1 MAGKGQKSTGKAK
14 VKVGK
19 LQVNKETVKDLT
31 KGEAKKV
38 KGGARKQ
45 TTESISIVL
54 CATCTVRG
62 C

>member
-1 MAGKGQKSTGKAK
+1 MAGKGQKKSTGKAK

-38 KGGARKQ
+38 KGGIVV
-45 TTESISIVL
+45 ISRPAGA
-54 CATCTVRG
+54 CCTLRETRCG
-62 C
+62 

>member
-1 MAGKGQKSTGKAK
+1 MAGKGQKKSTGKAK

-38 KGGARKQ
+38 KGGAGVGFTPSR
-45 TTESISIVL
+45 SPCGDL
-54 CATCTVRG
+54 R
-62 C
+62 